1 MRRKLWIT
9 FAAIIMV
16 TVLAGIVDWPK
27 TPDIDLRKF
36 KIDYTK
42 ELKVHLGLDL
52 QGGTHLVYEYDLSQ
66 TPSDRMDQA
75 IAGVRKVIENR
86 INAFGVSEATIQ
98 TDKAGETHRII
109 IELPG
114 IKNIQQ
120 ALDLIGKTA
129 QLEFM
134 EGIEGKSIMNSG
146 ASTQGEATMPTSQT
160 IVISQK
166 KEDWK
171 SVDLKGDKFIRAD
184 AGFDENG
191 NVEANIEF
199 DNDGKNIF
207 AEVTERNLQ
216 KPIAIFLDE
225 EMLSAPTVQAA
236 ITEGKARITGLE
248 DIDVAKNLAI
258 QLNAGALPVPI
269 NLVEQR
275 DIGATLGKE
284 SIIKSLI
291 AGAVGLL
298 LLFLFLILYYRL
310 LGFLAGA
317 SLLIYGLV
325 ILAIFKLGVSP
336 GILLI
341 IAPLLFLALSVHWTF
356 GIGAFL
362 IYILFIFLNI
372 LDPVV
377 LTLSGIAGFILSLG
391 MAVDANILIF
401 ERIKEELK
409 TGKPFSAACNNGFK
423 RAWPSIWDG
432 SLTTIIICIILYWFG
447 TGFIRGFAL
456 VLFIG
461 VLASMFTAVVVTK
474 NFLNLLIGSKLI
486 KNEKILGMKIEEE
499 K

>member
-1 MRRKLWIT
+1 MRKKHWII
-9 FAAIIMV
+9 FIIIMTI
-16 TVLAGIVDWPK
+16 TVLAGIIDWPK
-27 TPDIDLRKF
+27 APDIDLRRF
-36 KIDYTK
+36 KINYTK

-52 QGGTHLVYEYDLSQ
+52 QGGTHLVYECDLSK
-66 TPSDRMDQA
+66 TPPDRADQA
-75 IAGVRKVIENR
+75 ITGVKEVIENR
-86 INAFGVSEATIQ
+86 INAFGVSESMIQ
-98 TDKAGETHRII
+98 TDRSGGARRII

-114 IKNIQQ
+114 VKDIQQ

-134 EGIEGKSIMNSG
+134 EGIEGKSIMSSTMGAQGG
-146 ASTQGEATMPTSQT
+146 ASATPQT
-160 IVISQK
+160 MVISQK

-171 SVDLKGDKFIRAD
+171 SVELKGDKFIRAD

-191 NVEANIEF
+191 EVEVNIEF
-199 DNDGKNIF
+199 NNEGKKIF
-207 AEVTERNLQ
+207 AEVTKRNLQ

-225 EMLSAPTVQAA
+225 EMLSAPTVQTEIA
-236 ITEGKARITGLE
+236 EGKARITGLK
-248 DIDVAKNLAI
+248 DINAAKNLAI

-298 LLFLFLILYYRL
+298 LLFLFLILYYRF
-310 LGFLAGA
+310 LGFLAGV
-317 SLLIYGLV
+317 SLVIYGII

-341 IAPLLFLALSVHWTF
+341 IAPLLFLSLSIHWTF

-362 IYILFIFLNI
+362 IYIIFLFLNI

-377 LTLSGIAGFILSLG
+377 LTLGGIAGFILSLG
-391 MAVDANILIF
+391 MAVDANVLIF

-409 TGKPFSAACNNGFK
+409 TGKSFSAACDSGFT
-423 RAWPSIWDG
+423 RAWPSIWD
-432 SLTTIIICIILYWFG
+432 SDVTTFIVCIILYLFG
-447 TGFIRGFAL
+447 TGFVKGFAL

-461 VLASMFTAVVVTK
+461 VLASMFTAIVVTK
-474 NFLNLLIGSKLI
+474 NFLNLLVGTKLVKSKRLM
-486 KNEKILGMKIEEE
+486 GMKVEEE
-499 K
+499 M